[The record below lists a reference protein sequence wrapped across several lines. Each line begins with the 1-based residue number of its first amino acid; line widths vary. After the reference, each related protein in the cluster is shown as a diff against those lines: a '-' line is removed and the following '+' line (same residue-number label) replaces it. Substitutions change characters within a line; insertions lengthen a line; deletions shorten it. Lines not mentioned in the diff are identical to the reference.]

1 MKHWI
6 TRALDS
12 VASLYDPLIQWFLGD
27 EARLRGML
35 IERAGLWGAENGS
48 GEPFDSAQ
56 DRPSRTVLD
65 VGCGTGTLA
74 LMAAEALRG
83 EGYVAGIDIAPR
95 MIAIAREKAAKAGRS
110 VDFWVASATEIPF
123 EDERFDVV
131 FTSLIY
137 HHFTTA
143 ERFQALRE
151 IWRVLRPGGHYIAVE
166 FPEMR
171 WFLARAF
178 PQLSGGL
185 SPDSIERSGFRLV
198 EVSKWVRHSRLMVA
212 ERRREVQLC
221 RETP

>member
-1 MKHWI
+1 MGGKPVMEHWI
-6 TRALDS
+6 TKALDS
-12 VASLYDPLIQWFLGD
+12 VASSYDPLIQWFLGD

-35 IERAGLWGAENGS
+35 IGRAGLRG
-48 GEPFDSAQ
+48 GES
-56 DRPSRTVLD
+56 VLD

-74 LMAAEALRG
+74 LMAAEALG
-83 EGYVAGIDIAPR
+83 GDGYVTGIDIASR
-95 MIAIAREKAAKAGRS
+95 MIAMAREKAAKAGRS
-110 VDFWVASATEIPF
+110 VDFRVASATEIHF

-151 IWRVLRPGGHYIAVE
+151 IWRVLKPGGRYIAVE
-166 FPEMR
+166 FPEIR
-171 WFLARAF
+171 WFLARVF

-198 EVSKWVRHSRLMVA
+198 EVSKWVWHSRLMVA
-212 ERRREVQLC
+212 EKIQSMEAITL
-221 RETP
+221 

>member
-1 MKHWI
+1 MEGKPVMEHWI
-6 TRALDS
+6 TKSLDS
-12 VASLYDPLIQWFLGD
+12 IASSYDPLIQWFLGD

-35 IERAGLWGAENGS
+35 IERAELRDGKNGY
-48 GEPFDSAQ
+48 GEPFESVQ

-74 LMAAEALRG
+74 LMAAEALG
-83 EGYVAGIDIAPR
+83 GDGYVAGIDIAPR
-95 MIAIAREKAAKAGRS
+95 MIAMAREKAAGAGRS
-110 VDFWVASATEIPF
+110 VDFRVAGATEIPF

-137 HHFTTA
+137 HHFTTT
-143 ERFQALRE
+143 ERFGALRE
-151 IWRVLRPGGHYIAVE
+151 IRRVLRPSGRYIAVE
-166 FPEMR
+166 FPEIR

-185 SPDSIERSGFRLV
+185 SPDSIERGGFRLV

-212 ERRREVQLC
+212 EKIQES
-221 RETP
+221 